1 MDPSMRGDWLMSIAH
16 LAALARDVFLAFE
29 QAGFDHDHAFQL
41 TLLFMENAHV
51 DA

>member
-1 MDPSMRGDWLMSIAH
+1 MDPSTRGQWLTSIAQ

-41 TLLFMENAHV
+41 TLLFMEQVHV